1 MRKFN
6 IKVNGEI
13 YVVEVEEIGG
23 NPGFCAA
30 PAAAPPVPIA
40 APAPI
45 VTPTAAAPKPAAPAT
60 GGGGGTVC
68 APMPGTI
75 LDVRVK
81 VGDAVKPGDV
91 LLLLEAMKMENELAA
106 DKAGTV
112 KEVKVTKGQAVN
124 SGDALVVIS

>member
-1 MRKFN
+1 MKKFS

-13 YVVEVEEIGG
+13 YLVEVEEIGG

-30 PAAAPPVPIA
+30 PVAAPTVPVAAPPP
-40 APAPI
+40 
-45 VTPTAAAPKPAAPAT
+45 AAAVPKPAAPVA

-91 LLLLEAMKMENELAA
+91 LLLLEAMKMENELTA

-112 KEVKVTKGQAVN
+112 KEVRVTKGQAVN